1 MLASGAQTDDIEDAI
16 STVCVAYGVT
26 NVQSAVTFSTI
37 NVSHDEPRARRPTT
51 LVRIVRERRND
62 FAHLAQAAAF
72 VDAVERNELSLDQ
85 AEVAVSD
92 LEQPTWPYP
101 RLIRYLAP
109 PLSATGSTLV
119 FGGSA
124 LDAIATLGIALAVQP
139 VLAQMDRSTLP
150 PFFRSVFGAAASTL
164 LVALLVGL
172 DLPVT
177 GGLVLTGS
185 LLGLLPGYALVSG
198 FRDLIDQSIISGT
211 ARLAEAL
218 LLGAGV
224 AGGTALGIALAEN
237 VGVRLSLITTGLVD
251 WSQGVSILAA
261 VLAVGAFAIRLGVPR
276 KYVWQSALLGAFAWI
291 VYLAVAGGGRDIQ
304 SSLATFAAALLVG
317 TLGRIL
323 ARGQRAPSA
332 LWVVPAILP
341 LLPGLQIVLA
351 LLAPTDQERVAGMV
365 AAATTAFTLG
375 VGVGMGDIIVAT
387 LLNVRDRVVGPA
399 VGAAAHAADDFI
411 VAPVERA
418 VGHSREKRV

>member
-1 MLASGAQTDDIEDAI
+1 
-16 STVCVAYGVT
+16 
-26 NVQSAVTFSTI
+26 
-37 NVSHDEPRARRPTT
+37 
-51 LVRIVRERRND
+51 
-62 FAHLAQAAAF
+62 
-72 VDAVERNELSLDQ
+72 
-85 AEVAVSD
+85 
-92 LEQPTWPYP
+92 
-101 RLIRYLAP
+101 
-109 PLSATGSTLV
+109 
-119 FGGSA
+119 
-124 LDAIATLGIALAVQP
+124 
-139 VLAQMDRSTLP
+139 
-150 PFFRSVFGAAASTL
+150 
-164 LVALLVGL
+164 
-172 DLPVT
+172 
-177 GGLVLTGS
+177 
-185 LLGLLPGYALVSG
+185 
-198 FRDLIDQSIISGT
+198 
-211 ARLAEAL
+211 
-218 LLGAGV
+218 
-224 AGGTALGIALAEN
+224 
-237 VGVRLSLITTGLVD
+237 
-251 WSQGVSILAA
+251 